1 MGTSTNNNSNYL
13 HNQAQISKFGP
24 FSVNDYF
31 AKPLKSY
38 TSSCARAQYDQMT
51 TSNSTFTLQLL
62 KQLQRHS
69 ETSNT
74 NLNIFCNKLAMKLHL
89 PINN

>member
-51 TSNSTFTLQLL
+51 TPNSTFKLQLL
-62 KQLQRHS
+62 NQLHTLTRIYLS
-69 ETSNT
+69 CCCLFLT
-74 NLNIFCNKLAMKLHL
+74 NWL
-89 PINN
+89 